1 MNNIEQDNNNNNSNN
16 KVQHHNT
23 FCIVCPVY
31 KPLDVVEKLSLKSLI
46 DNIVDRKNVVLLDNS
61 NEPRY
66 KLKYALFF
74 ILSTDNKEAEDSLL
88 DYMSSVELNIYHDK
102 SLTGAEWYKK
112 DGFGFHID
120 YYDSKNFK
128 SVHTYSQLLLQYYFY
143 KEYLSLGF
151 DYTYLYQLDCYL
163 FKDELQKYAD
173 LGFDYIGA
181 PIIATNSDWGE
192 HGSYVGNG
200 GFSLRNNR
208 TMMKILYRESE
219 HWKNHCAVLENT
231 YLPKNSDHKYIEFE
245 DIFICR
251 LLSRYVY
258 INIAPIDIASGFC
271 FDRNSDVLYERC
283 HYNKENKETP
293 MCCHNILNQ
302 YNWWKDFIPELESNK
317 EIKEIAE
324 KYQQNWETMY
334 HPEEEGYGN

>member
-1 MNNIEQDNNNNNSNN
+1 MNNIKQHN
-16 KVQHHNT
+16 KHNT

-31 KPLDVVEKLSLKSLI
+31 KPLDTVEKLSLKSLI
-46 DNIVDRKNVVLLDNS
+46 DNIVDKTNTVILDNH
-61 NEPRY
+61 EIRY

-74 ILSTDNKEAEDSLL
+74 ALPGYSDEEIEDSLL
-88 DYMSSVELNIYHDK
+88 EYLASDELNIYHDK
-102 SLTGAEWYKK
+102 SLTGAEWCKK
-112 DGFGFHID
+112 GGFGFSID
-120 YYDSKNFK
+120 YFNKSNFE
-128 SVHTYSQLLLQYYFY
+128 SVYSYSNLLLQDYFY
-143 KEYLSLGF
+143 KEYLALGF

-181 PIIATNSDWGE
+181 PIIATNSDWGQC
-192 HGSYVGNG
+192 GTYVGNG

-208 TMMKILYRESE
+208 TMMKVLWRESE
-219 HWKNHCAVLENT
+219 HWKKYKEELENT

-258 INIAPIDIASGFC
+258 INIAPIDIASRFC

-283 HYNKENKETP
+283 HYNINDKETP
-293 MCCHNILNQ
+293 MACHNIINQ
-302 YNWWKDFIPELESNK
+302 YNWWKQFIPEFESNQ
-317 EIKEIAE
+317 EIKEIAK
-324 KYQQNWETMY
+324 KYQQNWNIMY